1 MVNYEEA
8 IRKFENTEDA
18 IKEKKILRAAS
29 MKGARIDVRLFVGQ
43 VPRTW
48 DDKKVMLYFKRFGSI
63 LEAKIIRDK
72 GDNSHKGCAFIK
84 CMNFHEAEF
93 ILKVHKAN
101 KK

>member
-1 MVNYEEA
+1 MNYEEA

-29 MKGARIDVRLFVGQ
+29 MKEARIDVRLFVGQ